1 MSVGWVLRTAVVGLL
16 AGGLGV
22 YAGRNEGGTTGRQ
35 SEVADA
41 TEGTELTWSVAGPTK
56 ACCSDTGRAAGIAG
70 APTGA
75 MLALAARNQEVA
87 DKGAASGKRP
97 NIVVIWGDDI
107 GQFNVSAYNLGMM
120 GFKTPNID
128 RIAREGA
135 LFTDWY
141 GQQSCTAGR
150 AAFITG
156 QSPIR
161 TGLTKVG
168 LPGAPE
174 GMKKEDPTIATL
186 LRARGYATGQ
196 FGKNHLGDRDDM
208 LPTAHGFDE
217 FYGNLYHLNAEEEPE
232 HPDYPK
238 SPEFKKRFGPRGVI
252 HSFSDGRISDTG
264 PLTKKRMETIDEEV
278 NAKAFDFMDR
288 AKKANKPFFLWW
300 NSTKMHIFTHLKQG
314 VSGKTGLGIYADG
327 MVEHDRQV
335 GEVLAKL
342 EELGV
347 ADETIVMYS
356 TDNGAE
362 AFTWPDGGTTMFR
375 GEKNTQWEGGY
386 RVPCAIRW
394 PGVIKPGTIINDI
407 GAHEDMLATLL
418 AAAGDT
424 TVKEDLLKG
433 RKVGETTY
441 KVHLDG
447 YNLLPALKGEAPWPR
462 QEFLYWTDDGQ
473 VAALRYGNW
482 KATFLRQN
490 AHGMHVWQ
498 EPFEELRAP
507 LLTNLRMDPFE
518 LATDIGMDYQRWYL
532 EHMFMIAPAGAYVG
546 QWLQSFREFPPRQKP
561 GSFNLN
567 RVMEA
572 VTTSSGSGR

>member
-1 MSVGWVLRTAVVGLL
+1 VIRRHTLKRLSLVIL
-16 AGGLGV
+16 
-22 YAGRNEGGTTGRQ
+22 
-35 SEVADA
+35 
-41 TEGTELTWSVAGPTK
+41 SVA
-56 ACCSDTGRAAGIAG
+56 AA
-70 APTGA
+70 
-75 MLALAARNQEVA
+75 ALAAAPTVA
-87 DKGAASGKRP
+87 AEGTRPP

-107 GQFNVSAYNLGMM
+107 GQFNVSAYNQGMM
-120 GFKTPNID
+120 GYRTPNID
-128 RIAREGA
+128 RIARGGC

-168 LPGAPE
+168 LPGAAE

-186 LRARGYATGQ
+186 LRARGYMTGQ

-208 LPTAHGFDE
+208 LPTVHGFDE

-238 SPEFKKRFGPRGVI
+238 NPEFKQKFGPRGVI
-252 HSFSDGRISDTG
+252 HSFADGRITDTG
-264 PLTKKRMETIDEEV
+264 PLTKKRMETFDEEV

-288 AKKANKPFFLWW
+288 AKKADKPFFLWW
-300 NSTKMHIFTHLKQG
+300 NSTKMHIFTHLKDG
-314 VSGKTGLGIYADG
+314 VAGKTGLGIYADG

-342 EELGV
+342 EQLGLT
-347 ADETIVMYS
+347 ENTIVMYS

-386 RVPCAIRW
+386 RVPCAITW
-394 PGVIKPGTIINDI
+394 PGVIKPGTVINDI
-407 GAHEDMLATLL
+407 GAHEDMLATFV

-424 TVKEDLLKG
+424 TAKEDLLKG
-433 RKVGETTY
+433 RRIGNRDY

-447 YNLLPALKGEAPWPR
+447 YNLIPALKGEAEWPR
-462 QEFLYWTDDGQ
+462 KEFIYWTDDGS

-482 KATFLRQN
+482 KATFLKQT

-498 EPFEELRAP
+498 QPFEVLRAP
-507 LLTNLRMDPFE
+507 TLVNLRMDPFE
-518 LATDIGMDYQRWYL
+518 LAQDIGMDYQRWYL

-561 GSFNLN
+561 GSFNLD

-572 VTTSSGSGR
+572 VTAQQGSGR